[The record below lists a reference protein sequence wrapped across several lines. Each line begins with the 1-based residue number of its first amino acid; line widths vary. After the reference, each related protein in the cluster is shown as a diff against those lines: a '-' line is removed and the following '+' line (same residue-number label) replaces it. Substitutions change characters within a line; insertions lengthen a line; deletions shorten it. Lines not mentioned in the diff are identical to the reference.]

1 MTALRDTVE
10 LPGGRCASYEVIGS
24 GEPAL
29 YFQGGPGFSAS
40 LLRDDAELLA
50 DRFAVHLIDAP
61 GSGGSSPPDDPSD
74 YDHIGH
80 ARFYDEVRQALGIET
95 ATIMGISFGGT
106 VAVTY
111 AALFPEA
118 TTRCIAIATRVT
130 GEEVAGEE
138 SAEEMQEGLAR
149 HADAPWFEEARGVW
163 DGWTERALAANDGRE
178 LDAMMAAVL
187 PLYTAD
193 PERPGVQQMIETWR
207 RDARTN
213 LDAVK
218 VWESGLWQRI
228 DVRPLL
234 ADVRAPT
241 LVLAGELDFI
251 CGPTQ
256 ARALAA
262 ALPRATVVIIPDC
275 GHFIGAEAP
284 VEFKQAI
291 VAFAS

>member
-1 MTALRDTVE
+1 MTALRDTVA
-10 LPGGRCASYEVIGS
+10 LGGGRRASYEVIGS
-24 GEPAL
+24 GEPAI

-40 LLRDDAELLA
+40 LLRDDARLLA
-50 DRFAVHLIDAP
+50 DVFAVHLIDPP
-61 GSGGSSPPDDPSD
+61 GSGESSPPEDPSQ

-80 ARFYDEVRQALGIET
+80 ARFYDEVRRALGIEA
-95 ATIMGISFGGT
+95 ATILGVSFGGT

-111 AALFPEA
+111 AALFPGA
-118 TTRCIAIATRVT
+118 TTRCVAIATRVT

-138 SAEEMQEGLAR
+138 GASEMRELMAR
-149 HADAPWFEEARGVW
+149 HAEAPWFPEAKEIW
-163 DGWTERALAANDGRE
+163 DTWTERVLAATDGAE
-178 LDAMMAAVL
+178 VDAMMAAVL

-193 PERPGVQQMIETWR
+193 PERPGVQQLIETWR
-207 RDARTN
+207 REATTN

-218 VWESGLWQRI
+218 VWEGGLWQRI
-228 DVRPLL
+228 DVRPML

-241 LVLAGELDFI
+241 LVLAGELDLI

-262 ALPRATVVIIPDC
+262 ALPHATVVIIPGS

-284 VEFKQAI
+284 IEFKQAI
-291 VAFAS
+291 AAFVR

>member
-1 MTALRDTVE
+1 MTALRDTVA
-10 LPGGRCASYEVIGS
+10 LGGGRRASYEVIGS
-24 GEPAL
+24 GEPAI

-40 LLRDDAELLA
+40 LLRDDARLLA
-50 DRFAVHLIDAP
+50 DVFAVHLIDPP
-61 GSGGSSPPDDPSD
+61 GSGEASPPEDPSQ

-80 ARFYDEVRQALGIET
+80 ARFYDEVRRALGIEA
-95 ATIMGISFGGT
+95 ATILGVSFGGT

-111 AALFPEA
+111 AALFPGA
-118 TTRCIAIATRVT
+118 TTRCVAIATRVT

-138 SAEEMQEGLAR
+138 GASEMRELMAR
-149 HADAPWFEEARGVW
+149 HADAPWFPEAKEIW
-163 DGWTERALAANDGRE
+163 DTWTERVLAATDGAE
-178 LDAMMAAVL
+178 VDAMMAAVL

-193 PERPGVQQMIETWR
+193 PERPGVQQLIETWR
-207 RDARTN
+207 REATTN

-218 VWESGLWQRI
+218 VWEGGLWQRI
-228 DVRPLL
+228 DVRPML

-241 LVLAGELDFI
+241 LVLAGELDLI

-262 ALPRATVVIIPDC
+262 ALPHATVVIIPGS

-284 VEFKQAI
+284 IEFKQAI
-291 VAFAS
+291 AAFVR

>member
-1 MTALRDTVE
+1 MTALRDTVA
-10 LPGGRCASYEVIGS
+10 LGGGRRASYEVIGS
-24 GEPAL
+24 GEPAI

-40 LLRDDAELLA
+40 LLRDDARLLA
-50 DRFAVHLIDAP
+50 DVFAVHLIDPP
-61 GSGGSSPPDDPSD
+61 GVGESSPPEDPSQ

-80 ARFYDEVRQALGIET
+80 ARFYDEVRRALGIEA
-95 ATIMGISFGGT
+95 ATILGVSFGGT

-111 AALFPEA
+111 AALFPGA
-118 TTRCIAIATRVT
+118 TTRCVAIATRVT

-138 SAEEMQEGLAR
+138 GASEMRELMAR
-149 HADAPWFEEARGVW
+149 HADAPWFPEAKEIW
-163 DGWTERALAANDGRE
+163 DTWTERVLAATDGAE
-178 LDAMMAAVL
+178 VDAMMAAVL

-193 PERPGVQQMIETWR
+193 PERPGVQQLIETWR
-207 RDARTN
+207 REATTN

-218 VWESGLWQRI
+218 VWEGGLWQRI
-228 DVRPLL
+228 DVRPML

-241 LVLAGELDFI
+241 LVLAGELDLI

-262 ALPRATVVIIPDC
+262 ALPHATVVIIPGS

-284 VEFKQAI
+284 IEFKQAI
-291 VAFAS
+291 AAFVR

>member
-1 MTALRDTVE
+1 MTALQNTVE
-10 LPGGRCASYEVIGS
+10 LSGGRRASYEVVGS

-50 DRFAVHLIDAP
+50 ERFAVHLIDAP
-61 GSGGSSPPDDPSD
+61 GNGASSPPQDPSG

-80 ARFYDEVRQALGIET
+80 ARFYDEVREALGIET

-138 SAEEMQEGLAR
+138 SAEEMQELLAR
-149 HADAPWFEEARGVW
+149 HAHAPWFEEAREVW
-163 DGWTERALAANDGRE
+163 DSWTERVLAATDARE
-178 LDAMMAAVL
+178 VDEMMAVVL

-193 PERPGVQQMIETWR
+193 PERPGVQRMIAIWR

-241 LVLAGELDFI
+241 LVLAGELDLI
-251 CGPTQ
+251 CGPTH

-262 ALPRATVVIIPDC
+262 ELPHATVVIVPDC

-284 VEFKQAI
+284 VEFRQAI
-291 VAFAS
+291 LAFAS

>member
-1 MTALRDTVE
+1 MTALRDTVA
-10 LPGGRCASYEVIGS
+10 LGGGRRASYEVIGS
-24 GEPAL
+24 GEPAI

-40 LLRDDAELLA
+40 LLRDDARLLA
-50 DRFAVHLIDAP
+50 DVFAVHLIDPP
-61 GSGGSSPPDDPSD
+61 GSGESSPPEDPSQ

-80 ARFYDEVRQALGIET
+80 ARFYDEVRRALGIEA
-95 ATIMGISFGGT
+95 ATILGVSFGGT

-111 AALFPEA
+111 AALFPGA
-118 TTRCIAIATRVT
+118 TTRCVAIATRVT

-138 SAEEMQEGLAR
+138 GASEMRELMAR
-149 HADAPWFEEARGVW
+149 HADAPWFPEAKEIW
-163 DGWTERALAANDGRE
+163 DTWTERVLAATDGAE
-178 LDAMMAAVL
+178 VDAMMAAVL

-193 PERPGVQQMIETWR
+193 PERPGVQQLIETWR
-207 RDARTN
+207 REAATN

-218 VWESGLWQRI
+218 VWEGGLWQRI
-228 DVRPLL
+228 DVRPML

-241 LVLAGELDFI
+241 LVLAGELDLI

-262 ALPRATVVIIPDC
+262 ALPHATVVIIPGS

-284 VEFKQAI
+284 IEFKQAI
-291 VAFAS
+291 AAFVR

>member
-1 MTALRDTVE
+1 MTALRDTVA
-10 LPGGRCASYEVIGS
+10 LGGGRRASYEVIGS
-24 GEPAL
+24 GEPAI

-40 LLRDDAELLA
+40 LLRDDARLLA
-50 DRFAVHLIDAP
+50 DVFAVHLIDPP
-61 GSGGSSPPDDPSD
+61 GSGESSPPEDPSQ

-80 ARFYDEVRQALGIET
+80 ARFYDEVRRALGIEA
-95 ATIMGISFGGT
+95 ATILGVSFGGT

-111 AALFPEA
+111 AALFPGA
-118 TTRCIAIATRVT
+118 TTRCVAIATRVT

-138 SAEEMQEGLAR
+138 GASEMRELMAR
-149 HADAPWFEEARGVW
+149 HAEAPWFPEAKEIW
-163 DGWTERALAANDGRE
+163 DTWTERVLAATDGAE
-178 LDAMMAAVL
+178 VDAMMAAVL

-193 PERPGVQQMIETWR
+193 PERPGVQQLIETWR
-207 RDARTN
+207 REAATN

-218 VWESGLWQRI
+218 VWEGGLWQRI
-228 DVRPLL
+228 DVRPML

-241 LVLAGELDFI
+241 LVLAGELDLI

-262 ALPRATVVIIPDC
+262 ALPHATVVIIPGS

-284 VEFKQAI
+284 IEFQQAI
-291 VAFAS
+291 AAFVR

>member
-1 MTALRDTVE
+1 MSRLRDTVE
-10 LPGGRCASYEVIGS
+10 LPNGRTASYEVIGS
-24 GEPAL
+24 GEPAI

-40 LLRDDAELLA
+40 LLRDDARLLA
-50 DRFAVHLIDAP
+50 DLFAVHLIDTP
-61 GSGGSSPPDDPSD
+61 GTGASSPPEEPSA

-80 ARFYDEVRQALGIET
+80 ARFYDEVRRALGIEA
-95 ATIMGISFGGT
+95 ATVMGISFGGT

-118 TTRCIAIATRVT
+118 TTRCVAIATRVT

-138 SAEEMQEGLAR
+138 GASEMKELMAR
-149 HADAPWFEEARGVW
+149 HADAPWFPEAKEIW
-163 DGWTERALAANDGRE
+163 DTWTERVLAATSGGE
-178 LDAMMAAVL
+178 VDAMMAAVL

-193 PERPGVQQMIETWR
+193 PERPGVQQLIESWR
-207 RDARTN
+207 REAATN

-241 LVLAGELDFI
+241 LILAGELDLI
-251 CGPTQ
+251 CGPTH

-262 ALPRATVVIIPDC
+262 ALPHATVVIIPGA
-275 GHFIGAEAP
+275 GHFIAAEAP

-291 VAFAS
+291 AAFAS

>member
-1 MTALRDTVE
+1 MTGLRDMVE
-10 LPGGRCASYEVIGS
+10 LANGRTASYEVIGS

-29 YFQGGPGFSAS
+29 YFQGGPGFSAG
-40 LLRDDAELLA
+40 LLRDDARLLS
-50 DRFAVHLIDAP
+50 DLFAVHLIDPP
-61 GSGGSSPPDDPSD
+61 GSGASAPPEDPSA

-80 ARFYDEVRQALGIET
+80 ARFYDEVRRALGIEA
-95 ATIMGISFGGT
+95 ATVMGISFGGT

-118 TTRCIAIATRVT
+118 TTRCVAIATRVT

-138 SAEEMQEGLAR
+138 GASEMRELMAR
-149 HADAPWFEEARGVW
+149 HADAPWFPEAKEIW
-163 DGWTERALAANDGRE
+163 DTWTERVLAATDGGE
-178 LDAMMAAVL
+178 VDAMMAAVL

-193 PERPGVQQMIETWR
+193 PERPGVKQLIESWR
-207 RDARTN
+207 REAATN

-228 DVRPLL
+228 DVRPML

-241 LVLAGELDFI
+241 LILAGELDLI
-251 CGPTQ
+251 CGPTH

-262 ALPRATVVIIPDC
+262 ALAHATVVIIPGA
-275 GHFIGAEAP
+275 GHFLGAEAP

-291 VAFAS
+291 AAFVS